1 MNIRIGLV
9 DDHQMFLDGMVSV
22 LSQKSNFEIVFAVN
36 NAQLALNKI
45 ALDLPDIIITDISM
59 PNMNGIEFIKALKNK
74 HVGIK
79 ILVVSMFGN
88 LQTYEDIDGYLLKE
102 TEKDKLITA
111 IEDIVHRNQ
120 KVFWHIEKKTNS
132 FEFNKNIL
140 SPREK
145 EIIKLIAQELTTEE
159 IANRLNS
166 SKHTIETHRK
176 NIFVKL
182 QIKSTAGL
190 ILKALQLGVLPSI

>member
-1 MNIRIGLV
+1 MNIRIGLI

-36 NAQLALNKI
+36 NAPMALKKI
-45 ALDLPDIIITDISM
+45 AADLPDIIITDISM
-59 PNMNGIEFIKALKNK
+59 PEMNGIEFIKALKTK
-74 HVGIK
+74 HIDVK
-79 ILVVSMFGN
+79 ILVVSMFES
-88 LQTYEDIDGYLLKE
+88 LQTYENIDGYLLKE
-102 TEKDKLITA
+102 TEKEKLITA
-111 IEDIVHRNQ
+111 IEDIVIRNQ
-120 KVFWHIEKKTNS
+120 KVFWNSEKKANQ

-145 EIIKLIAQELTTEE
+145 EIIKLIAQEMTTDE
-159 IANRLNS
+159 IASKLNS

-190 ILKALQLGVLPSI
+190 ILKAVQLGVLG